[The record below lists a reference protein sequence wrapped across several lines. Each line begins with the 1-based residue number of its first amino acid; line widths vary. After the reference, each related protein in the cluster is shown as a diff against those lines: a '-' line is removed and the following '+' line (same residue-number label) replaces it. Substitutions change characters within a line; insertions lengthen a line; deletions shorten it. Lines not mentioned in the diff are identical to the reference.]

1 MWNDEL
7 RMSNSGSTI
16 CHSLHAVRHS
26 LFNGCDMTKTKPSD
40 ASIRQR
46 PACLSG
52 PDNEIALTSRAVTR
66 MGRAPDNDVVLDN
79 KRSSRYHTE
88 VRWEKHHYVLHD
100 MDSTNGTFV
109 NGERLVAPHVLKD
122 GDRIEIAGIGYRF
135 SDPEATIIEER
146 LPTLVVDESAG
157 TVWVNRR
164 PLALSAKEFTLL
176 ALLYRRAGAVCDKD
190 SIASA
195 VWPECPDQ
203 VYDYQIENLIGR
215 LRQKLEAEPGAGSLI
230 ENVRGRGYRLLVPG

>member
-1 MWNDEL
+1 
-7 RMSNSGSTI
+7 
-16 CHSLHAVRHS
+16 
-26 LFNGCDMTKTKPSD
+26 MTKTKPSD

-46 PACLSG
+46 PACLVGSG
-52 PDNEIALTSRAVTR
+52 SEIALTGRTVTR
-66 MGRAPDNDVVLDN
+66 LGRAPDNDVVLDN
-79 KRSSRYHTE
+79 KRSSRYHAE
-88 VRWEKHHYVLHD
+88 IRWEKHHYVLHD

-146 LPTLVVDESAG
+146 LPTLVVEESAG
-157 TVWVNRR
+157 LAWVNRH
-164 PLALSAKEFTLL
+164 PLVLSAKEFALL

-203 VYDYQIENLIGR
+203 VYDYQIENLVGR
-215 LRQKLEAEPGAGSLI
+215 LRQKLEAEPGAGALI
-230 ENVRGRGYRLLVPG
+230 ETARGRGYRLLSSDAG

>member
-1 MWNDEL
+1 MWNDEHD
-7 RMSNSGSTI
+7 STF
-16 CHSLHAVRHS
+16 A
-26 LFNGCDMTKTKPSD
+26 NGCDMTKTKPRD
-40 ASIRQR
+40 ANIRQR

-52 PDNEIALTSRAVTR
+52 PDNEIALTSRTVTR

-164 PLALSAKEFTLL
+164 PLVLSAKEFALLTLL
-176 ALLYRRAGAVCDKD
+176 CRRAGAVCDKD

>member
-1 MWNDEL
+1 
-7 RMSNSGSTI
+7 
-16 CHSLHAVRHS
+16 
-26 LFNGCDMTKTKPSD
+26 MTKTKPSD

-66 MGRAPDNDVVLDN
+66 MGRAPDNEVVLDN

-100 MDSTNGTFV
+100 IDSTNGTFV
-109 NGERLVAPHVLKD
+109 NGERLVAPHMLKD

-157 TVWVNRR
+157 AVWVNRR

-230 ENVRGRGYRLLVPG
+230 ENVRGRGYRLLAPG